1 MDFFQSQ
8 DIARHN
14 TTKLVAFFILAVVA
28 MVILTNLLVM
38 FSLGYLSTEAA
49 SPQPFDWQ
57 LFLVIGAGVVALVV
71 LGSGY
76 KVMSLSGGGARIAE
90 LMNGQL
96 IVDGSDDPD
105 KQRILNVVEEMA
117 IAAGTPVPP
126 VYLLDE
132 SAINAFAA
140 GYSPSDAV
148 IGVTKGAIQ
157 KLSRDELQG
166 VVAHEFSHILNGDMR
181 LNIRLMGI
189 LHGILLLGLIGYSI
203 LRFSPRSRNS
213 KGGGGVMALGFGL
226 IVIGY
231 VGTFFGN
238 LIKASVSRQ
247 REYLADAAAVQF
259 TRNPEGIGGALIRI
273 GAGNSAGILE
283 NPKSSEISHA
293 FFCQGVSSTFESM
306 MATHPPLAQRIKR
319 IVPTWNGEFTVEQRA
334 ASAPPS
340 KAKSVDQQRR
350 KDIGMSM
357 AGAAVLSQGQVM
369 QQVGNPT
376 SAHFDYARNFMKTLP
391 AAIKKAAHDPYGAR
405 GLVYCLVLATDE
417 KERAKQLEYLQAAA
431 DTGVYAEVE
440 KLYQSVGQLKTEQ
453 RLPVIDMTL
462 GTLRQ
467 LSAQQYQLF
476 KDNLVGLIE
485 SDGKINLFEW
495 SLQKII
501 FHHLNKVFEPD
512 GPHWQKE
519 PSLKRAK
526 EASTI
531 LLSFLASAVEQN
543 GVSQQQA
550 FAAAKKEMA
559 WLDTEVLAQAD
570 CKLAELDLALDDLA
584 RLKPRFK
591 AILLKGCLALI
602 MVDED
607 YTADEGELLRAI
619 ADTLDCPMPPLV
631 G

>member
-8 DIARHN
+8 DVARHN
-14 TTKLVAFFILAVVA
+14 TTKLVVFFVLAVVA
-28 MVILTNLLVM
+28 MIILTNLLVM
-38 FSLGYLSTEAA
+38 FSLGYLNTEAA
-49 SPQPFDWQ
+49 APQPFDWQ

-71 LGSGY
+71 LGSAY

-126 VYLLDE
+126 VYLLEE

-140 GYSPSDAV
+140 GYSTSDAV
-148 IGVTKGAIQ
+148 IGVTTGAIR

-189 LHGILLLGLIGYSI
+189 LHGILLLGLIGYYI

-231 VGTFFGN
+231 AGTFFGN

-259 TRNPEGIGGALIRI
+259 TRNPEGISGALIRI

-293 FFCQGVSSTFESM
+293 FFCQAVSSTFESL

-319 IVPTWNGEFTVEQRA
+319 IVPTWNGEFTVAQPSR
-334 ASAPPS
+334 SAVS
-340 KAKSVDQQRR
+340 SKAKAKSVDQQRR
-350 KDIGMSM
+350 KDIGMTM
-357 AGAAVLSQGQVM
+357 AGAAVLSQRQVM

-376 SAHFDYARNFMKTLP
+376 SAHFAYAHNFIKTLP
-391 AAIKKAAHDPYGAR
+391 ADIKKAAHDPYGAR
-405 GLVYCLVLATDE
+405 ALVYCLVLDVDE
-417 KERAKQLEYLQAAA
+417 NERQKQLKFLQKAA

-440 KLYQSVGQLKTEQ
+440 TLCRSIGQLKTPQ
-453 RLPVIDMTL
+453 RLPLIDMTL

-476 KDNLVGLIE
+476 KKNLVGLVE
-485 SDGKINLFEW
+485 ADGKIDLFECLCRLRINGDFYELVAIEFTTFQRVVLVTCFGDLTI
-495 SLQKII
+495 SKCVSIDKNRTA
-501 FHHLNKVFEPD
+501 FFKVF
-512 GPHWQKE
+512 Q
-519 PSLKRAK
+519 
-526 EASTI
+526 I
-531 LLSFLASAVEQN
+531 
-543 GVSQQQA
+543 
-550 FAAAKKEMA
+550 
-559 WLDTEVLAQAD
+559 
-570 CKLAELDLALDDLA
+570 DL
-584 RLKPRFK
+584 
-591 AILLKGCLALI
+591 
-602 MVDED
+602 
-607 YTADEGELLRAI
+607 
-619 ADTLDCPMPPLV
+619 
-631 G
+631 